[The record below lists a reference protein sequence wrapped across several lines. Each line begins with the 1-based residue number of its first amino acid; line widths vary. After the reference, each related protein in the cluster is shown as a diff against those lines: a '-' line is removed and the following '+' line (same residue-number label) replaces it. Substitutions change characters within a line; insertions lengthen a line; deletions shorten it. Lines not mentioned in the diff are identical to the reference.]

1 MKLSEF
7 GVRWPVT
14 TSMIFIACVIL
25 GGFAYTRVG
34 IDLMPD
40 MNIPV
45 ISVITSYT
53 GAGPEEIETRITE
66 VIEERVATVQN
77 VDKVTSSSMEGVS
90 MITVRF
96 NWDTD
101 LSEAANDIRE
111 RIDLIRKYLPDGA
124 DDPMILKFDMSAIP
138 VMVLCVT
145 ANESWEKL
153 DRIVDKKITDALKRL
168 PRVAT
173 AISQGGLRRT
183 IRVKLDRERL
193 KATGVSGQQVVQML
207 HAQNLSNP
215 GGNIRS
221 GVVDFLIR
229 TPAEFTTVEEIG
241 DLVVSN
247 SQGIIR
253 LKDIAEIEDGFAEK
267 SDELSMNGRPAIAVI
282 VQKQSGGNTF
292 AVSQAVRA
300 ALPEIKAQL
309 PSDVEIIEFFDSSNF
324 IMSTV
329 NNLRNALMFGGI
341 GVFLVILFFIRDMRA
356 SLIVST
362 TVPTSLIITFLL
374 MYLNGYTINQ
384 ISLSSLAIAL
394 GMVVDNAIVILD
406 NIKRYLDREV
416 NPRESAIWGAAEMG
430 TAVVASTMTTVAI
443 FLPIIFTSGITK
455 IMFGQLATIVTMALI
470 ASLFSSLLLTPML
483 CSKFLKHGAAAKNS
497 FFERIG
503 GTFDRVERL
512 YGLFLRKALRN
523 RKKVLATLVAI
534 FVFSLALI
542 PLVGVE
548 YMPQQDQGFL
558 FMEVELPTGTRYE
571 ETTRVC
577 QQIGEVIRAN
587 TPELKSYIIT
597 TGVTE
602 DVENMMFSPKKASN
616 YGKIEM
622 TLLSKN
628 QRKAGAKEIISRL
641 RPILD
646 KIPGTIIRFTTTDPI
661 GEMIVGSSADFSVDI
676 YGHDLAQGVEYANK
690 MVKALS
696 QIENLKDLEISQ
708 KLARPEMQ
716 VKVNREKTSALGLNV
731 SDVARGVELYFRGDR
746 TAKFREGGEE
756 YDIEVRLRPED
767 RVEIS
772 DLDQVN
778 ILAPN
783 RQSVRLSN
791 LATLEQELG
800 PIRIERSEQQRY
812 IKVTGQVFGTDPGTV
827 IKRAGKI
834 LEELPVPPGF
844 SWAFSGNEKERIDS
858 FLLLMQAAVL
868 GMILVYMVMAS
879 QFESLLAPFIIF
891 LSIPFGFMGAI
902 QLLAITGNR
911 ISVVSLLGFII
922 LIGIVV
928 NNGIVLISYI
938 NMLIRRG
945 IRINRALIEAGKS
958 RLRPVLSTSSTTAI
972 GMLPMALSTG
982 DGSEVWVPIG
992 FSVIGGLFVST
1003 IMTLVLMP
1011 VLYSLLQRWLVPA
1024 ELRGEE

>member
-14 TSMIFIACVIL
+14 TSMIFIACVVL

-45 ISVITSYT
+45 ISIITSYS
-53 GAGPEEIETRITE
+53 GAGPHEIETRITE

-124 DDPMILKFDMSAIP
+124 ENPMILKFDMSAIP

-145 ANESWEKL
+145 ADESWEKL

-168 PRVAT
+168 PGVAT
-173 AISQGGLRRT
+173 AVSQGGLRRT
-183 IRVKLDRERL
+183 VRVKLNRERL
-193 KATGVSGQQVVQML
+193 KATGLTGQQIVQVL
-207 HAQNLSNP
+207 HSQNLSNP
-215 GGNIRS
+215 GGNVRT
-221 GVVDFLIR
+221 GLMDFLIR
-229 TPAEFTTVEEIG
+229 TPGEFASVDEIG
-241 DLVVSN
+241 EVVISN
-247 SQGIIR
+247 SAGIIR
-253 LKDIAEIEDGFAEK
+253 LKDVAEIEDGFAEK
-267 SDELSMNGRPAIAVI
+267 SDELMMNGKPAIGVI

-300 ALPEIKAQL
+300 ALPEIQAQL
-309 PSDVEIIEFFDSSNF
+309 PSDVKIIEFFDSANF
-324 IMSTV
+324 IKSTV
-329 NNLRNALMFGGI
+329 NNLRSALMFGGI
-341 GVFLVILFFIRDMRA
+341 GVFLVILFFIRDVRA

-374 MYLNGYTINQ
+374 MYMNGYTINQ

-406 NIKRYLDREV
+406 NVKRYLDRGV
-416 NPRESAIWGAAEMG
+416 SARESAIWGAAEMG
-430 TAVVASTMTTVAI
+430 TAVVASTMTTIAI

-483 CSKFLKHGAAAKNS
+483 CSKFLKQDSAAQPTWLM
-497 FFERIG
+497 RIG
-503 GTFDRVERL
+503 GIFDRVEDF
-512 YGLFLRKALRN
+512 YGRFLQRALRN
-523 RKKVLATLVAI
+523 RYKVLAVLVVI
-534 FVFSLALI
+534 FVLSLAII

-558 FMEVELPTGTRYE
+558 FMEVELPAGTRYE

-577 QQIGEVIRAN
+577 QQIGNTIRENA
-587 TPELKSYIIT
+587 PELKSLIIT

-602 DVENMMFSPKKASN
+602 DVENMIFSPKKASN

-622 TLLSKN
+622 TLVSKN
-628 QRKAGAKEIISRL
+628 QRTAGAKEIISRL
-641 RPILD
+641 RPLLD
-646 KIPGTIIRFTTTDPI
+646 NIPGTVIRFTTTDPI
-661 GEMIVGSSADFSVDI
+661 GEMIIGASADFSIDI
-676 YGHDLAQGVEYANK
+676 YGHDLEQGVEFANNL
-690 MVKALS
+690 VNALMK
-696 QIENLKDLEISQ
+696 IDNLKDLEISQ

-716 VKVNREKTSALGLNV
+716 VKVNREKASSLGLNV
-731 SDVARGVELYFRGDR
+731 SDIARGVELYFSGDR

-767 RVEIS
+767 RVGIA
-772 DLDQVN
+772 DLDQIN

-791 LATLEQELG
+791 LASLEQALG

-827 IKRAGKI
+827 IKRAGEVLKNV
-834 LEELPVPPGF
+834 PVPPGF
-844 SWAFSGNEKERIDS
+844 SWAFSGNEKERVES
-858 FLLLMQAAVL
+858 FLLLLQAAVL

-945 IRINRALIEAGKS
+945 IMLNQALVEAGKS
-958 RLRPVLSTSSTTAI
+958 RLRPVISTSCTTAI

-1011 VLYSLLQRWLVPA
+1011 VLYSLLQRWLVA
-1024 ELRGEE
+1024 EDLRE

>member
-14 TSMIFIACVIL
+14 TSMIFIACVVL

-34 IDLMPD
+34 IDLMPE

-45 ISVITSYT
+45 ISVITSYS
-53 GAGPEEIETRITE
+53 GAGPHEIETRITE

-124 DDPMILKFDMSAIP
+124 ENPMILKFDMSAIP

-145 ANESWEKL
+145 ADESWEKL

-168 PRVAT
+168 PGVAT
-173 AISQGGLRRT
+173 AVSQGGLRRT
-183 IRVKLDRERL
+183 IRVKLNRERL
-193 KATGVSGQQVVQML
+193 KATGITGQQIVQVL

-215 GGNIRS
+215 GGNVRT
-221 GVVDFLIR
+221 GMMDFLIR
-229 TPAEFTTVEEIG
+229 TPGEFTSVEEIG
-241 DLVVSN
+241 EVVIAN
-247 SQGIIR
+247 SSGIIR
-253 LKDIAEIEDGFAEK
+253 LKDVAEIEDGFAEK
-267 SDELSMNGRPAIAVI
+267 SDELMINGKPAIGII

-300 ALPEIKAQL
+300 ALPEIQAQL
-309 PSDVEIIEFFDSSNF
+309 PSDVKITEFFDSANF
-324 IMSTV
+324 IKSTV
-329 NNLRNALMFGGI
+329 YNLRNALFVGGI
-341 GVFLVILFFIRDMRA
+341 GVFLVILFFIRDVRA

-374 MYLNGYTINQ
+374 MYMNGYTINQ

-406 NIKRYLDREV
+406 NIKRYLDRGV
-416 NPRESAIWGAAEMG
+416 NVRESAIWGAAEMG
-430 TAVVASTMTTVAI
+430 TAVVASTMTTIAI

-483 CSKFLKHGAAAKNS
+483 CSKFLKNSAAGS
-497 FFERIG
+497 STLLMRIG
-503 GTFDRVERL
+503 GVFDRVEIF
-512 YGLFLRKALRN
+512 YGAFLQRALRN
-523 RKKVLATLVAI
+523 RYRVLAVLVVI
-534 FVFSLALI
+534 FVLSLAII

-577 QQIGEVIRAN
+577 QQIGNTIREN
-587 TPELKSYIIT
+587 TPELKSLIVT

-602 DVENMMFSPKKASN
+602 DVENMIFSPKKASN

-628 QRKAGAKEIISRL
+628 QRTAGAKEIISRL
-641 RPILD
+641 RPLLD
-646 KIPGTIIRFTTTDPI
+646 NIPGTVIRFTTTDPI
-661 GEMIVGSSADFSVDI
+661 GEMIIGASADFSIDI
-676 YGHDLAQGVEYANK
+676 YGHDLEQGVGFASTL
-690 MVKALS
+690 VKALMN
-696 QIENLKDLEISQ
+696 IENLKDLEISQ

-716 VKVNREKTSALGLNV
+716 VKVNREKASALGLNV
-731 SDVARGVELYFRGDR
+731 SDIARGVELYFSGDR

-767 RVEIS
+767 RVGIA
-772 DLDQVN
+772 DLDQIN

-791 LATLEQELG
+791 LANLEQALG
-800 PIRIERSEQQRY
+800 PIRIERTEQQRY

-827 IKRAGKI
+827 IKRAAEVLKDV
-834 LEELPVPPGF
+834 PVPPGF
-844 SWAFSGNEKERIDS
+844 SWAFSGNEKERVDS
-858 FLLLMQAAVL
+858 FLLLLQAAVL

-902 QLLAITGNR
+902 QLLAVTGNR

-938 NMLIRRG
+938 NMLIRRE
-945 IRINRALIEAGKS
+945 IKLNLALVEAGKS
-958 RLRPVLSTSSTTAI
+958 RLRPVISTSCTTAI

-992 FSVIGGLFVST
+992 LSVIGGLFVST

-1011 VLYSLLQRWLVPA
+1011 VLYSLLQRWLVP
-1024 ELRGEE
+1024 EDLRE

>member
-7 GVRWPVT
+7 GVKWPVT
-14 TSMIFIACVIL
+14 TSMIFIACVVL

-45 ISVITSYT
+45 ISIITSYT
-53 GAGPEEIETRITE
+53 GAGPHEVETRITE

-124 DDPMILKFDMSAIP
+124 ENPMILKFDMSAIP

-145 ANESWEKL
+145 ADESWEKL

-168 PRVAT
+168 PGVAT
-173 AISQGGLRRT
+173 AVSQGGLRRT
-183 IRVKLDRERL
+183 VRVKLNRERL
-193 KATGVSGQQVVQML
+193 KATGITGQQIVQIL

-221 GVVDFLIR
+221 GIMDFLIR
-229 TPAEFTTVEEIG
+229 TPGEFTSVEEIG
-241 DLVVSN
+241 EVVISN
-247 SQGIIR
+247 SDGIIR

-267 SDELSMNGRPAIAVI
+267 SDELMINGKPAIGVI

-292 AVSQAVRA
+292 AVSQEVRA
-300 ALPEIKAQL
+300 ALPEIQAQL
-309 PSDVEIIEFFDSSNF
+309 PSDVKIIEFFDSANF
-324 IMSTV
+324 IKSTV
-329 NNLRNALMFGGI
+329 DNLRSALMFGGI
-341 GVFLVILFFIRDMRA
+341 GVFLVILFFIRDVRA

-374 MYLNGYTINQ
+374 MYMNGYTINQ

-406 NIKRYLDREV
+406 NIKRYLDRGV
-416 NPRESAIWGAAEMG
+416 NPRESAIWGTAEMG
-430 TAVVASTMTTVAI
+430 TAVVASTLTTVAI

-483 CSKFLKHGAAAKNS
+483 CSKFLRHGAKSENTWLMRFGS
-497 FFERIG
+497 V
-503 GTFDRVERL
+503 FDRVENF
-512 YGLFLRKALRN
+512 YGSFLQRALHNRFKVMMVLF
-523 RKKVLATLVAI
+523 VI
-534 FVFSLALI
+534 FIASLAII

-558 FMEVELPTGTRYE
+558 FMEVELPAGTRYE

-577 QQIGEVIRAN
+577 KEIGTVIRDNA
-587 TPELKSYIIT
+587 PELKSLIVT

-602 DVENMMFSPKKASN
+602 DVENMIFSPKKASN

-622 TLLSKN
+622 TLVSKN
-628 QRKAGAKEIISRL
+628 QRKSGAKEIISRL
-641 RPILD
+641 RPLLD
-646 KIPGTIIRFTTTDPI
+646 NIPGTVIRFTTTDPI
-661 GEMIVGSSADFSVDI
+661 GEMIIGASADFSIDV
-676 YGHDLAQGVEYANK
+676 YGHDLEQGVEFANNI
-690 MVKALS
+690 VKALS

-716 VKVNREKTSALGLNV
+716 VKVNREKASALGLNV
-731 SDVARGVELYFRGDR
+731 SDIARGVELYFSGDR
-746 TAKFREGGEE
+746 SAKFREGGEE

-767 RVEIS
+767 RVGIS
-772 DLDQVN
+772 DLDQVS

-783 RQSVRLSN
+783 LQSVRLSN
-791 LATLEQELG
+791 LATLDQALG
-800 PIRIERSEQQRY
+800 PIRIERTEQQRY
-812 IKVTGQVFGTDPGTV
+812 IKITGQVFGTDPGTV
-827 IKRAGKI
+827 IKHAGEVLKNV
-834 LEELPVPPGF
+834 PVPPGF
-844 SWAFSGNEKERIDS
+844 NWAFSGNEKERIDS
-858 FLLLMQAAVL
+858 FFLLLQAAIL

-902 QLLAITGNR
+902 QLLALSGNR

-945 IRINRALIEAGKS
+945 IPLNQALIEAGKS
-958 RLRPVLSTSSTTAI
+958 RLRPIFSTTCTTAI
-972 GMLPMALSTG
+972 GMVPMALSTG

-992 FSVIGGLFVST
+992 YSVIGGLFVST
-1003 IMTLVLMP
+1003 IMTLVMMP
-1011 VLYSLLQRWLVPA
+1011 VLYSLLQRWLVT
-1024 ELRGEE
+1024 EDLRE

>member
-14 TSMIFIACVIL
+14 TSMIFIACVVL

-45 ISVITSYT
+45 ISIITSYS
-53 GAGPEEIETRITE
+53 GAGPHEIETRITE

-124 DDPMILKFDMSAIP
+124 ENPMILKFDMSAIP

-145 ANESWEKL
+145 ADESWEKL

-168 PRVAT
+168 PGVAT
-173 AISQGGLRRT
+173 AVSQGGLRRT
-183 IRVKLDRERL
+183 VRVKLNRERL
-193 KATGVSGQQVVQML
+193 KATGLTGQQIVQVL
-207 HAQNLSNP
+207 HSQNLSNP
-215 GGNIRS
+215 GGNVRT
-221 GVVDFLIR
+221 GLMDFLIR
-229 TPAEFTTVEEIG
+229 TPGEFASVEEIG
-241 DLVVSN
+241 EVVISN
-247 SQGIIR
+247 SAGIIR
-253 LKDIAEIEDGFAEK
+253 LKDVAEIEDGFAEK
-267 SDELSMNGRPAIAVI
+267 SDELMMNGKPAIGVI

-300 ALPEIKAQL
+300 ALPEIQAQL
-309 PSDVEIIEFFDSSNF
+309 PSDVKIIEFFDSANF
-324 IMSTV
+324 IKSTV
-329 NNLRNALMFGGI
+329 NNLRSALMFGGI
-341 GVFLVILFFIRDMRA
+341 GVFLVILFFIRDVRA

-374 MYLNGYTINQ
+374 MYMNGYTINQ

-406 NIKRYLDREV
+406 NVKRYLDRGV
-416 NPRESAIWGAAEMG
+416 SARESAIWGAAEMG
-430 TAVVASTMTTVAI
+430 TAVVASTMTTIAI

-483 CSKFLKHGAAAKNS
+483 CSKFLKQDSAAPPTWLM
-497 FFERIG
+497 RIG
-503 GTFDRVERL
+503 GVFDRVENF
-512 YGLFLRKALRN
+512 YGRFLQRALRN
-523 RKKVLATLVAI
+523 RYKVLAVLVVS
-534 FVFSLALI
+534 FVLSLAII

-558 FMEVELPTGTRYE
+558 FMEVELPAGTRYE

-577 QQIGEVIRAN
+577 RQIGNTIRENA
-587 TPELKSYIIT
+587 PELKSLIIT

-602 DVENMMFSPKKASN
+602 DVENMIFSPKKASN

-622 TLLSKN
+622 TLVSKN
-628 QRKAGAKEIISRL
+628 QRTAGAKEIISRL
-641 RPILD
+641 RPLLD
-646 KIPGTIIRFTTTDPI
+646 NIPGTVIRFTTTDPI
-661 GEMIVGSSADFSVDI
+661 GEMIIGASADFSIDI
-676 YGHDLAQGVEYANK
+676 YGHDLEQGVEFANNL
-690 MVKALS
+690 VNALMK
-696 QIENLKDLEISQ
+696 IDNLKDLEISQ

-716 VKVNREKTSALGLNV
+716 VKVNREKASSLGLNV
-731 SDVARGVELYFRGDR
+731 SDIARGVELYFSGDR

-767 RVEIS
+767 RVGIA
-772 DLDQVN
+772 DLDQIN

-791 LATLEQELG
+791 LASLEQALG
-800 PIRIERSEQQRY
+800 PIRIERTEQQRY

-827 IKRAGKI
+827 IKRAGEVLKNV
-834 LEELPVPPGF
+834 PVPPGF
-844 SWAFSGNEKERIDS
+844 SWAFSGNEKERIES
-858 FLLLMQAAVL
+858 FLLLLQAAVL

-945 IRINRALIEAGKS
+945 IKLNQALVEAGKS
-958 RLRPVLSTSSTTAI
+958 RLRPVISTSCTTAI

-1011 VLYSLLQRWLVPA
+1011 VLYSLLQRWLVA
-1024 ELRGEE
+1024 EDLRE

>member
-14 TSMIFIACVIL
+14 TSMIFIACVVL

-34 IDLMPD
+34 IDLMPE

-45 ISVITSYT
+45 ISVITSYS
-53 GAGPEEIETRITE
+53 GAGPHEIETRITE

-124 DDPMILKFDMSAIP
+124 ENPMILKFDMSAIP

-145 ANESWEKL
+145 ADESWEKL

-168 PRVAT
+168 PGVAT
-173 AISQGGLRRT
+173 AVSQGGLRRT
-183 IRVKLDRERL
+183 IRVKLNRERL
-193 KATGVSGQQVVQML
+193 KATGITGQQIVQVL

-215 GGNIRS
+215 GGNVRT
-221 GVVDFLIR
+221 GMMDFLIR
-229 TPAEFTTVEEIG
+229 TPGEFTSVEEIG
-241 DLVVSN
+241 EVVIAN
-247 SQGIIR
+247 SSGIIR
-253 LKDIAEIEDGFAEK
+253 LKDVAEIEDGFAEK
-267 SDELSMNGRPAIAVI
+267 SDELMINGKPAIGII

-300 ALPEIKAQL
+300 ALPEIQAQL
-309 PSDVEIIEFFDSSNF
+309 PSDVKITEFFDSANF
-324 IMSTV
+324 IKSTV
-329 NNLRNALMFGGI
+329 YNLRNALFVGGI
-341 GVFLVILFFIRDMRA
+341 GVFLVILFFIRDVRA

-374 MYLNGYTINQ
+374 MYMNGYTINQ

-406 NIKRYLDREV
+406 NIKRYLDRGV
-416 NPRESAIWGAAEMG
+416 NVRESAIWGAAEMG
-430 TAVVASTMTTVAI
+430 TAVVASTMTTIAI

-483 CSKFLKHGAAAKNS
+483 CSKFLKNNAAGS
-497 FFERIG
+497 STLLMRIG
-503 GTFDRVERL
+503 GVFDRVENF
-512 YGLFLRKALRN
+512 YGAFLQRALRN
-523 RKKVLATLVAI
+523 RYKVLAVLIVI
-534 FVFSLALI
+534 FVLSLAII

-577 QQIGEVIRAN
+577 QQIGNTIREN
-587 TPELKSYIIT
+587 TPELKSLIVT

-602 DVENMMFSPKKASN
+602 DVENMIFSPKKASN

-628 QRKAGAKEIISRL
+628 QRTAGAKEIISRL
-641 RPILD
+641 RPLLD
-646 KIPGTIIRFTTTDPI
+646 NIPGTVIRFTTTDPI
-661 GEMIVGSSADFSVDI
+661 GEMIIGASADFSIDI
-676 YGHDLAQGVEYANK
+676 YGHDLEQGVGFANTL
-690 MVKALS
+690 VKALMT
-696 QIENLKDLEISQ
+696 IENLKDLEVSQ

-716 VKVNREKTSALGLNV
+716 VKVNREKASALGLNV
-731 SDVARGVELYFRGDR
+731 SDIARGVELYFSGDR

-767 RVEIS
+767 RVGIA
-772 DLDQVN
+772 DLDQIN

-791 LATLEQELG
+791 LANLEQALG
-800 PIRIERSEQQRY
+800 PIRIERTEQQRY

-827 IKRAGKI
+827 IKRAAEVLKDV
-834 LEELPVPPGF
+834 PVPPGF
-844 SWAFSGNEKERIDS
+844 SWAFSGNEKERVDS
-858 FLLLMQAAVL
+858 FLLLLQAAVL

-902 QLLAITGNR
+902 QLLAVTGNR

-938 NMLIRRG
+938 NMLIRRE
-945 IRINRALIEAGKS
+945 IKLNLALVEAGKS
-958 RLRPVLSTSSTTAI
+958 RLRPVISTSCTTAI

-992 FSVIGGLFVST
+992 LSVIGGLFVST

-1011 VLYSLLQRWLVPA
+1011 VLYSLLQRWLVP
-1024 ELRGEE
+1024 EDLRE

>member
-1 MKLSEF
+1 
-7 GVRWPVT
+7 
-14 TSMIFIACVIL
+14 
-25 GGFAYTRVG
+25 
-34 IDLMPD
+34 
-40 MNIPV
+40 
-45 ISVITSYT
+45 
-53 GAGPEEIETRITE
+53 
-66 VIEERVATVQN
+66 
-77 VDKVTSSSMEGVS
+77 
-90 MITVRF
+90 
-96 NWDTD
+96 
-101 LSEAANDIRE
+101 
-111 RIDLIRKYLPDGA
+111 LPG
-124 DDPMILKFDMSAIP
+124 
-138 VMVLCVT
+138 
-145 ANESWEKL
+145 
-153 DRIVDKKITDALKRL
+153 
-168 PRVAT
+168 VAT
-173 AISQGGLRRT
+173 AVSQGGLRRT
-183 IRVKLDRERL
+183 IRVKLNRERL
-193 KATGVSGQQVVQML
+193 KATGITGQQIVQVL

-215 GGNIRS
+215 GGNVRT
-221 GVVDFLIR
+221 GMMDFLIR
-229 TPAEFTTVEEIG
+229 TPGEFTSVEEIG
-241 DLVVSN
+241 EVVIAN
-247 SQGIIR
+247 SSGIIR
-253 LKDIAEIEDGFAEK
+253 LKDVAEIEDGFAEK
-267 SDELSMNGRPAIAVI
+267 SDELMINGKPAIGII

-300 ALPEIKAQL
+300 ALPEIQAQL
-309 PSDVEIIEFFDSSNF
+309 PSDVKITEFFDSANF
-324 IMSTV
+324 IKSTV
-329 NNLRNALMFGGI
+329 YNLRNALFVGGI
-341 GVFLVILFFIRDMRA
+341 GVFLVILFFIRDVRA

-374 MYLNGYTINQ
+374 MYMNGYTINQ

-406 NIKRYLDREV
+406 NIKRYLDRGV
-416 NPRESAIWGAAEMG
+416 NVRESAIWGAAEMG
-430 TAVVASTMTTVAI
+430 TAVVASTMTTIAI

-483 CSKFLKHGAAAKNS
+483 CSKFLKNNAAGS
-497 FFERIG
+497 STLLMRIG
-503 GTFDRVERL
+503 GVFDRVENF
-512 YGLFLRKALRN
+512 YGAFLQRALRN
-523 RKKVLATLVAI
+523 RYKVLAVLIVI
-534 FVFSLALI
+534 FVLSLAII

-577 QQIGEVIRAN
+577 QQIGNTIREN
-587 TPELKSYIIT
+587 TPELKSLIVT

-602 DVENMMFSPKKASN
+602 DVENMIFSPKKASN

-628 QRKAGAKEIISRL
+628 QRTAGAKEIISRL
-641 RPILD
+641 RPLLD
-646 KIPGTIIRFTTTDPI
+646 NIPGTVIRFTTTDPI
-661 GEMIVGSSADFSVDI
+661 GEMIIGASADFSIDI
-676 YGHDLAQGVEYANK
+676 YGHDLEQGVGFANTL
-690 MVKALS
+690 VKALMT
-696 QIENLKDLEISQ
+696 IENLKDLEVSQ

-716 VKVNREKTSALGLNV
+716 VKVNREKASALGLNV
-731 SDVARGVELYFRGDR
+731 SDIARGVELYFSGDR

-767 RVEIS
+767 RVGIA
-772 DLDQVN
+772 DLDQIN

-791 LATLEQELG
+791 LANLEQALG
-800 PIRIERSEQQRY
+800 PIRIERTEQQRY

-827 IKRAGKI
+827 IKRAAEVLKDV
-834 LEELPVPPGF
+834 PVPPGF
-844 SWAFSGNEKERIDS
+844 SWAFSGNEKERVDS
-858 FLLLMQAAVL
+858 FLLLLQAAVL

-902 QLLAITGNR
+902 QLLAVTGNR

-938 NMLIRRG
+938 NMLIRRE
-945 IRINRALIEAGKS
+945 IKLNLALVEAGKS
-958 RLRPVLSTSSTTAI
+958 RLRPVISTSCTTAI

-992 FSVIGGLFVST
+992 LSVIGGLFVST

-1011 VLYSLLQRWLVPA
+1011 VLYSLLQRWLVP
-1024 ELRGEE
+1024 EDLRE

>member
-7 GVRWPVT
+7 GVKWPVT

-45 ISVITSYT
+45 ISIITSYK
-53 GAGPEEIETRITE
+53 GAGPHEIETRITE
-66 VIEERVATVQN
+66 IIEERVATIQN
-77 VDKVTSSSMEGVS
+77 VDKVSSSSMEGVS
-90 MITVRF
+90 MVTVRF

-124 DDPMILKFDMSAIP
+124 ENPMILKFDMSAIP
-138 VMVLCVT
+138 VMVFCVT
-145 ANESWEKL
+145 ADESWEKL
-153 DRIVDKKITDALKRL
+153 NTIVDNKITDALKRL
-168 PRVAT
+168 PGVAT
-173 AISQGGLRRT
+173 AVSQGGLRRT
-183 IRVKLDRERL
+183 IRVKLNRERL
-193 KATGVSGQQVVQML
+193 KATGISGQQIVQIL

-215 GGNIRS
+215 GGSIRS
-221 GVVDFLIR
+221 GVMDFLIR
-229 TPAEFTTVEEIG
+229 TPGEFANVEEIG
-241 DLVVSN
+241 NVVISN
-247 SQGIIR
+247 SEGIIR
-253 LKDIAEIEDGFAEK
+253 LKDIAEIEDGFVEK
-267 SDELSMNGRPAIAVI
+267 SDELMMNGKPAIGVV
-282 VQKQSGGNTF
+282 VQKQTGGNTF
-292 AVSQAVRA
+292 AVSSAVKA
-300 ALPEIKAQL
+300 ALPEIQAQL
-309 PSDVEIIEFFDSSNF
+309 PSDVKITEFFDSANF
-324 IMSTV
+324 IKSTV
-329 NNLRNALMFGGI
+329 DNLRNALMVGGI
-341 GVFLVILFFIRDMRA
+341 GVFLVILFFLRDIRA
-356 SLIVST
+356 SIIVST
-362 TVPTSLIITFLL
+362 AVPTSLIITFLL
-374 MYLNGYTINQ
+374 MYMNGYTINQ

-406 NIKRYLDREV
+406 NVKRYLDRDV
-416 NPRESAIWGAAEMG
+416 SPRESAIWGAAEMG

-483 CSKFLKHGAAAKNS
+483 CSKFLRHRS
-497 FFERIG
+497 ESRPTLLMRVG
-503 GTFDRVERL
+503 GIFDRVEDF
-512 YGLFLRKALRN
+512 YALFLQKALRN
-523 RKKVLATLVAI
+523 RLKLLAILTVL
-534 FVFSLALI
+534 FVLSLAII

-558 FMEVELPTGTRYE
+558 FMEVELPSGTRYE

-577 QQIGEVIRAN
+577 QEIGGIIREN
-587 TPELKSYIIT
+587 TPELKALIIT

-602 DVENMMFSPKKASN
+602 DVENMIFSPKKATN

-628 QRKAGAKEIISRL
+628 LRKTGSKEIISRL

-646 KIPGTIIRFTTTDPI
+646 KIPGTLIRFTTTDPI
-661 GEMIVGSSADFSVDI
+661 GEMIVGSSADFSIDI
-676 YGHDLAQGVEYANK
+676 YGHDLKQGVEFANN
-690 MVKALS
+690 MVKTLM

-716 VKVNREKTSALGLNV
+716 VLVNREKASSIGLNV
-731 SDVARGVELYFRGDR
+731 SEIARSIELYFSGDR

-767 RVEIS
+767 RFGIS
-772 DLDQVN
+772 DLDQ
-778 ILAPN
+778 ISIIAPN
-783 RQSVRLSN
+783 RQSVRLNN
-791 LATLEQELG
+791 LASLEQTLG
-800 PIRIERSEQQRY
+800 PVRIERSEQQRY
-812 IKVTGQVFGTDPGTV
+812 IKITGQVFGTDPGTV
-827 IKRAGKI
+827 IKRAG
-834 LEELPVPPGF
+834 ELLKNVPVPPGF

-858 FLLLMQAAVL
+858 FFLLLQAGVL

-945 IRINRALIEAGKS
+945 VKLNQALISAGKS
-958 RLRPVLSTSSTTAI
+958 RLRPVIATSCTTAI

-992 FSVIGGLFVST
+992 LSVIGGLFVST

-1011 VLYSLLQRWLVPA
+1011 TLYSLLQRWLVS
-1024 ELRGEE
+1024 EDLRE

>member
-14 TSMIFIACVIL
+14 TSMIFIACVVL

-45 ISVITSYT
+45 ISIITSYS
-53 GAGPEEIETRITE
+53 GAGPHEIETRITE

-124 DDPMILKFDMSAIP
+124 ENPMILKFDMSAIP

-145 ANESWEKL
+145 ADESWEKL

-168 PRVAT
+168 PGVAT
-173 AISQGGLRRT
+173 AVSQGGLRRT
-183 IRVKLDRERL
+183 VRVKLNRERL
-193 KATGVSGQQVVQML
+193 KATGLTGQQIVQVL
-207 HAQNLSNP
+207 HSQNLSNP
-215 GGNIRS
+215 GGNVRT
-221 GVVDFLIR
+221 GLMDFLIR
-229 TPAEFTTVEEIG
+229 TPGEFASVEEIG
-241 DLVVSN
+241 EVVISN
-247 SQGIIR
+247 SAGIIR
-253 LKDIAEIEDGFAEK
+253 LKDVAEIEDGFAEK
-267 SDELSMNGRPAIAVI
+267 SDELMINGKPAIGVI

-300 ALPEIKAQL
+300 ALPDIQAQL
-309 PSDVEIIEFFDSSNF
+309 PADVKITEFFDSANF
-324 IMSTV
+324 IKSTV
-329 NNLRNALMFGGI
+329 NNLRSALMFGGI
-341 GVFLVILFFIRDMRA
+341 GVFLVILFFIRDVRA

-374 MYLNGYTINQ
+374 MYMNGYTINQ

-406 NIKRYLDREV
+406 NVKRYLDRGV
-416 NPRESAIWGAAEMG
+416 NARESAIWGTAEMG
-430 TAVVASTMTTVAI
+430 TAVVASTMTTIAI

-483 CSKFLKHGAAAKNS
+483 CSKFLKHESAAQPTWLM
-497 FFERIG
+497 RIG
-503 GTFDRVERL
+503 GVFDRVENF
-512 YGLFLRKALRN
+512 YGRFLQRALRN
-523 RKKVLATLVAI
+523 RYKVLAVLVVI
-534 FVFSLALI
+534 FVLSLAII

-558 FMEVELPTGTRYE
+558 FMEVELPAGTRYE

-577 QQIGEVIRAN
+577 QQIGNTIRENA
-587 TPELKSYIIT
+587 PELKSLIIT

-602 DVENMMFSPKKASN
+602 DVENMIFSPKKASN

-622 TLLSKN
+622 TLVSKN
-628 QRKAGAKEIISRL
+628 QRTAGAKEIISRL
-641 RPILD
+641 RPLLD
-646 KIPGTIIRFTTTDPI
+646 NIPGTVIRFTTTDPI
-661 GEMIVGSSADFSVDI
+661 GEMIIGASADFSIDI
-676 YGHDLAQGVEYANK
+676 YGHDLEQGVEFANNL
-690 MVKALS
+690 VNALMK
-696 QIENLKDLEISQ
+696 IDNLKDLEISQ

-716 VKVNREKTSALGLNV
+716 VKVNREKASSLGLNV
-731 SDVARGVELYFRGDR
+731 SDIARGVELYFSGDR

-767 RVEIS
+767 RVGIG
-772 DLDQVN
+772 DLDQIN

-791 LATLEQELG
+791 LASLEQALG
-800 PIRIERSEQQRY
+800 PIRIERTEQQRY

-827 IKRAGKI
+827 IKRAGEVLKNV
-834 LEELPVPPGF
+834 PVPPGF
-844 SWAFSGNEKERIDS
+844 SWAFSGNEKERIES
-858 FLLLMQAAVL
+858 FLLLLQAAVL

-945 IRINRALIEAGKS
+945 IKLNLALIEAGKS
-958 RLRPVLSTSSTTAI
+958 RLRPVLSTSCTTAI

-1011 VLYSLLQRWLVPA
+1011 VLYSLLQRWLVA
-1024 ELRGEE
+1024 EDLRE

>member
-7 GVRWPVT
+7 GVKWPVT

-45 ISVITSYT
+45 ISVITSYK
-53 GAGPEEIETRITE
+53 GAGPHEVETRITE
-66 VIEERVATVQN
+66 VIEEQVATIQN
-77 VDKVTSSSMEGVS
+77 VDKVSSSSMEGVS

-111 RIDLIRKYLPDGA
+111 RIDLVRKYLPDGA
-124 DDPMILKFDMSAIP
+124 ENPMILKFDMSAIP
-138 VMVLCVT
+138 VMVFCVT
-145 ANESWEKL
+145 ADESWEKL
-153 DRIVDKKITDALKRL
+153 DTIVDKKITDALKRL
-168 PRVAT
+168 PGVAT
-173 AISQGGLRRT
+173 AVSQGGLRRT
-183 IRVKLDRERL
+183 VRVKLNRERL
-193 KATGVSGQQVVQML
+193 KATGISGQQIVQIL
-207 HAQNLSNP
+207 HAQNFSNP

-221 GVVDFLIR
+221 GIMDFLIR
-229 TPAEFTTVEEIG
+229 TPGEFASVEEIG
-241 DLVVSN
+241 EVVVSN
-247 SQGIIR
+247 HDGIIR

-267 SDELSMNGRPAIAVI
+267 SDELMMNGKPAIGVV

-292 AVSQAVRA
+292 AVSQAVKA
-300 ALPEIKAQL
+300 ALPEIQAQL
-309 PSDVEIIEFFDSSNF
+309 PSDVKITEFFDSANF
-324 IMSTV
+324 IKSTV
-329 NNLRNALMFGGI
+329 DNLRNALMVGGV
-341 GVFLVILFFIRDMRA
+341 GVFLVVLFFLRDIRA
-356 SLIVST
+356 SIIVST
-362 TVPTSLIITFLL
+362 AVPTSLIITFLL
-374 MYLNGYTINQ
+374 MYMNGYTINQ

-406 NIKRYLDREV
+406 NVKRYLDRDV
-416 NPRESAIWGAAEMG
+416 SPRESAIWGAAEMG

-483 CSKFLKHGAAAKNS
+483 CAKFLRHRS
-497 FFERIG
+497 ETRPTLLMRLG
-503 GTFDRVERL
+503 GIFDRVENF
-512 YGLFLRKALRN
+512 YALFLQKALRN
-523 RKKVLATLVAI
+523 RLKVLAVLSVI
-534 FVFSLALI
+534 FVFSLAII

-558 FMEVELPTGTRYE
+558 FMDIELPTGTRYE

-577 QQIGEVIRAN
+577 QQIAGIIRDN
-587 TPELKSYIIT
+587 TPELKALIVT

-602 DVENMMFSPKKASN
+602 DVENMIFSPKKASN

-622 TLLSKN
+622 TLVSKN
-628 QRKAGAKEIISRL
+628 QRKAGSKEIISRL
-641 RPILD
+641 RPALD

-661 GEMIVGSSADFSVDI
+661 GEMIVGASADFSIDI
-676 YGHDLAQGVEYANK
+676 YGHDLEQGVEFANN
-690 MVKALS
+690 MVKTLM

-716 VKVNREKTSALGLNV
+716 VLVNREKASSIGLNV
-731 SDVARGVELYFRGDR
+731 SEIARGIELYFSGDR
-746 TAKFREGGEE
+746 SAKFREGGEE

-767 RVEIS
+767 RVGIS
-772 DLDQVN
+772 DLDQ
-778 ILAPN
+778 ISIITPS

-791 LATLEQELG
+791 LATLEQALG

-812 IKVTGQVFGTDPGTV
+812 IKVMGQVFGTDPGTV
-827 IKRAGKI
+827 IKRAD
-834 LEELPVPPGF
+834 ELLKKVPVPPGF
-844 SWAFSGNEKERIDS
+844 SWSFSGNEKERVDS
-858 FLLLMQAAVL
+858 FFLLLQAAVL

-902 QLLAITGNR
+902 QLLAVTGNR

-945 IRINRALIEAGKS
+945 IKLNKALIEAGKS
-958 RLRPVLSTSSTTAI
+958 RLRPVASTSCTTAI

-992 FSVIGGLFVST
+992 LSVIGGLFVST

-1011 VLYSLLQRWLVPA
+1011 VLYSLLQRWLVS
-1024 ELRGEE
+1024 EDLRE